1 MTFTFHMQNAPMYC
15 RGTAVPYS
23 ISTSIFHRL
32 IIVHTRL
39 GGGGKLVS
47 LLIVASSQDLA
58 ALKRFDEAATA
69 ANMRPLH
76 VTCKRISSRQSSK
89 RARKGE
95 ERV

>member
-1 MTFTFHMQNAPMYC
+1 M
-15 RGTAVPYS
+15 
-23 ISTSIFHRL
+23 
-32 IIVHTRL
+32 
-39 GGGGKLVS
+39 S